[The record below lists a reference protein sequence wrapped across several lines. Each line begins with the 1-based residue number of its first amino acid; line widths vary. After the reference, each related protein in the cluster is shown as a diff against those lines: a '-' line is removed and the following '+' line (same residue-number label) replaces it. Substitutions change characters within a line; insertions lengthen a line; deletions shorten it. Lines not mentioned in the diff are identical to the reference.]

1 MEIPG
6 NDFRIKS
13 KAIQDRVRVD
23 SKNATTKTDA
33 TSSSASTSSTVN
45 VSSFAKDV
53 QKAHSAV
60 NSAAD
65 IRVDKV
71 EKIKQQIADGSYHV
85 DSQVLAESVL
95 RDIIGEAG

>member
-13 KAIQDRVRVD
+13 KAIQDRARVD
-23 SKNATTKTDA
+23 SKAPASKTDGA
-33 TSSSASTSSTVN
+33 SPTVSTSSTVN

-60 NSAAD
+60 NSASD

-71 EKIKQQIADGSYHV
+71 ERIKQQIADGSYHV
-85 DSQVLAESVL
+85 DSQDLAESVL